1 MWAGA
6 AADVNLDPA
15 VAAAAAADTTA
26 TASTASGTAR
36 GDAIR
41 PDSPR
46 PVAPETPS
54 TSPLAGE
61 DAFIAPGTPVDNP
74 ENLHFAVSSR
84 E

>member
-1 MWAGA
+1 MWAGT

-54 TSPLAGE
+54 TSPLASE
-61 DAFIAPGTPVDNP
+61 DAFIALGAPVDNP
-74 ENLHFAVSSR
+74 ENLHFAASSC